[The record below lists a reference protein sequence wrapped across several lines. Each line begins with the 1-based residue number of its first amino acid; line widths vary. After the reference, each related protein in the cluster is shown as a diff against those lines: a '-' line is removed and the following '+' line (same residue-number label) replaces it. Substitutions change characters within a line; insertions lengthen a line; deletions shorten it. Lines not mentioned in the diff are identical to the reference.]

1 MYIYIYTH
9 LYIFLLYVHNTHV
22 YIILY
27 YIILYY
33 IILYYNCYIILS
45 YIILYYVILYNITL
59 YYIILYY
66 IIYIILYYIILCYVM
81 LCYVILY
88 YIILYIHI
96 SYTYHHII
104 SFLICK
110 WWSHFP
116 AASFSATT
124 RTSASRKFRPQVGRS
139 KSLQWPTA
147 CSSSLL
153 QPCAFDSKMPSFL
166 GPDTLDIWWD
176 TITMGWPSNFSPDFI
191 WDMSDLGYLGVL
203 DRYRCFIS
211 YHGWICWVYHMGQNV
226 IYIYT
231 HIITQYQHY
240 HNDTWICVKMED
252 TSTNTI

>member
-1 MYIYIYTH
+1 MLCYVMLCYVM
-9 LYIFLLYVHNTHV
+9 LY

-33 IILYYNCYIILS
+33 IILYY
-45 YIILYYVILYNITL
+45 
-59 YYIILYY
+59 
-66 IIYIILYYIILCYVM
+66 
-81 LCYVILY
+81 
-88 YIILYIHI
+88 IILYIHI
-96 SYTYHHII
+96 SSYYFIFNMQMVI
-104 SFLICK
+104 PLPSSVLFGDN
-110 WWSHFP
+110 SHFRV
-116 AASFSATT
+116 AEIS
-124 RTSASRKFRPQVGRS
+124 PQVGRS
-139 KSLQWPTA
+139 KSLQRPTA

-231 HIITQYQHY
+231 HNHPISTLSQWYLNLCENGGYLNKYNLNNLNGGTSWSITS
-240 HNDTWICVKMED
+240 D
-252 TSTNTI
+252 